1 MSVQLGRWRLQSR
14 QGILWI
20 AILAGALLAF
30 ELFNFSTTEYA
41 LGTFFGSHH
50 ALGMASWATV
60 LALAFCGIDFAG
72 LSRLLTP
79 GVDWRRE
86 PRAVWLLTAAWFLG
100 AAMNAV
106 MTWWAVASALAEN
119 PTLGNEMLSREQILH
134 TVPFFVALLVWLTR
148 ILLIGSL
155 AAGGDR
161 LLSLSARQ
169 GRQREPAA
177 PRAAAPAPAPPS
189 WESKPQRPAVPTA
202 RASTEHA
209 YPRPARA
216 ADAPPS
222 IHRRYQQPAAAEKS
236 SAAAA
241 ASAATTRSAPSRG
254 GMPLGARVSQP
265 APANE
270 LLYVDLD

>member
-14 QGILWI
+14 QDILWI

-79 GVDWRRE
+79 QADWRRE

-119 PTLGNEMLSREQILH
+119 PTLGNEMLSRGQILQA
-134 TVPFFVALLVWLTR
+134 VPFFVALLVWLTR

-155 AAGGDR
+155 ASSGDR
-161 LLSLSARQ
+161 LLSLSAAAPE
-169 GRQREPAA
+169 GRQA

-189 WESKPQRPAVPTA
+189 WGAKPQRPAAPA
-202 RASTEHA
+202 APASTERT

-216 ADAPPS
+216 ADAPPA
-222 IHRRYQQPAAAEKS
+222 IHRRYQQPAAAQKN

-241 ASAATTRSAPSRG
+241 ASAAATRSAPSRS
-254 GMPLGARVSQP
+254 GMPLGARVTQP